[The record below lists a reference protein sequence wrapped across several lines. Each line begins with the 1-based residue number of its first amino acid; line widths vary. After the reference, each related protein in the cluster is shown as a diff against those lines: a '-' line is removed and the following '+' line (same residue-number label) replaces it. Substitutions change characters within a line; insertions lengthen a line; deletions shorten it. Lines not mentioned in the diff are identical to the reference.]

1 MSPKLQA
8 ARDLLQRYAQVGRA
22 SWRLRHE
29 LAGPQRTDHELAF
42 LPAHL
47 ELAETPVHPAPKWAA
62 RLIVLFAVLVVT
74 WSLVGKLNV
83 VTVAQGKLVPT
94 GEVKVVQPMDTGIV
108 RAILVRDGQW
118 VRQGEPVLELDPTQ
132 AQADRAKAQ
141 SALAQAQ
148 LNAARAQALL
158 QAQASDRPPRV
169 EEVSGAAPTDQEA
182 SQHLAD
188 AQYAALQDKL
198 ASQQAELLHRRD
210 QLEATQQDVAKLS
223 QTAPLAAEVAASYAQ
238 LVQGNYVARQD
249 YLQKQQDSIN
259 QAGELATQ
267 RSNALAL
274 QAATVQQQRDIAS
287 TSAQFRQ
294 DQLDLLSKSQQQA
307 QQAQQDLAKAQ
318 ERTQRMTLRAPV
330 AGTVQQLAVYTVGGV
345 VTQAKPLME
354 IVPDNTLEVEAKVSN
369 KDIGFVRPGQS
380 AAIKLE
386 TFSFT
391 RYGFLHGKVRLVSN
405 DAQTTKKQQLVFPVR
420 VRIDAQ
426 RMRVDG
432 RWVHLSP
439 GMAVTVDIKTGRRTV
454 AGYFLDPL
462 LQRGEDSLHER

>member
-1 MSPKLQA
+1 MVPETEPAQQPPGSPSPAELDA
-8 ARDLLQRYAQVGRA
+8 GLACLVLIAQF
-22 SWRLRHE
+22 HN
-29 LAGPQRTDHELAF
+29 
-42 LPAHL
+42 LPA
-47 ELAETPVHPAPKWAA
+47 
-62 RLIVLFAVLVVT
+62 
-74 WSLVGKLNV
+74 
-83 VTVAQGKLVPT
+83 
-94 GEVKVVQPMDTGIV
+94 D
-108 RAILVRDGQW
+108 
-118 VRQGEPVLELDPTQ
+118 
-132 AQADRAKAQ
+132 
-141 SALAQAQ
+141 
-148 LNAARAQALL
+148 AQALRHQL
-158 QAQASDRPPRV
+158 ARPQ
-169 EEVSGAAPTDQEA
+169 G
-182 SQHLAD
+182 
-188 AQYAALQDKL
+188 ALQDKL
-198 ASQQAELLHRRD
+198 ASERAELLHRQD

-238 LVQGNYVARQD
+238 LVKGNYVARQD

-259 QAGELATQ
+259 QAGDLATQ

-274 QAATVQQQRDIAS
+274 QAAIVQQQRDIAA

-294 DQLDLLSKSQQQA
+294 HQLDLLSKSQQQA
-307 QQAQQDLAKAQ
+307 QQAEQDLAKAQ

-354 IVPDNTLEVEAKVSN
+354 VVPDNTLEVEAKVSN

-391 RYGFLHGKVRLVSN
+391 RYGFLHGRVRLVSN

-462 LQRGEDSLHER
+462 LQRGEDSLQER